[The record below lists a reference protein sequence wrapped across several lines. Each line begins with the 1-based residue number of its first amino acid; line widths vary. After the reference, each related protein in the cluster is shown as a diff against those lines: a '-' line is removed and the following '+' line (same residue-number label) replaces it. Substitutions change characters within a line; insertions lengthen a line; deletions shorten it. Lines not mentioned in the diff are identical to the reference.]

1 MPQGGI
7 PMPAG
12 MESAL
17 PFSPGAEAPQQFAY
31 GGDVKGSGTLSLQ
44 VPISVGDASG
54 ATPSFAGQLGQAP
67 QGLAGLLPK
76 SPSGFG
82 SQMEAPA
89 YTQGFDPLAVGANP
103 LGFSQYMEQMRQQ
116 EQQMP
121 GATMLGASNRSAG
134 FGVPQDTYENYL
146 SSRSP
151 MQQDVQMSRS
161 QFEDSRSRLNSS
173 PFKQQFFQQLGDS
186 VTTGMRGPASLFAEG
201 GEVEVPQGYAIGGIV
216 RGAQM
221 VGDKLG
227 QYGSMANAAMGRMFM
242 QPQGISQPI
251 LENVRGPGGRY
262 TAQQI
267 VTGGEALT
275 APTFTQGLMQGTA
288 RLADQ
293 YPRLA
298 SMMAPAAGVL
308 GLANIPSG
316 GPSGPSAPG
325 TDMASQIPRDTIED
339 RVANSVLNKPPIL
352 SMSFD
357 KPFTTTRPD
366 LVTITEGPRP
376 AAPPIAAA
384 TTAAEQAAIDERQ
397 LAATEKV
404 DTDPLGSFINQ
415 KLKLF
420 DEREAKGKPLS
431 KVDRIRKGQ
440 AEYAPL
446 FEELLGSDKEAAK
459 INALLLLS
467 EAGLKLASTA
477 KPTFAMAVADAFS
490 GVPRGVAAIAAQE
503 RELALKTKTAS
514 LQQAIS
520 DVGAEDA
527 AAAARQKL
535 ILEYTMKQELE
546 KAKQGG
552 GNVIYENAG
561 AGGLIGKDKAGN
573 YKGFFINPESP
584 DYKEIAEN
592 PILVN
597 NFTSNNP
604 FAKDLGKA
612 TTVTAQ
618 SLKKRE
624 EIQEKMNVLTGLI
637 AKVDTGLSQ
646 VTNAFSPG
654 TFVNNLANNVV
665 VPLVPNFIL
674 RPDVDQAAT
683 IAVLNNVFSDITRGN
698 AEVGGKLSVQG
709 EKWAR
714 ENAKAIKDPADL
726 LKNPELAA
734 KVFGTIKTG
743 YLNEYAMLASQLGI
757 GTRNIVVTTP
767 PTGTKNDPFV
777 IPGDSEKQQ
786 QMLNYLKIQFGA
798 VDDPK
803 AMIYVRNPDGIV
815 RSTPI
820 QNLFKPVGQ

>member
-1 MPQGGI
+1 MKEEILKRAMFAMPLSKKAQSSGIMAGFDMEEMEGEEEDLKEMPPMARTPQNPEILMNTLRGDMRSVDARYQELAQMVGEEAAMETPPEVLAMLQPQLGAPQQGIGGLPQGQNMMPPGAEMPPGGGMPPLDAGMPPPDQMGAPQPAPAMPQGGI

-12 MESAL
+12 MESAP
-17 PFSPGAEAPQQFAY
+17 PFSPGAE
-31 GGDVKGSGTLSLQ
+31 
-44 VPISVGDASG
+44 
-54 ATPSFAGQLGQAP
+54 QAP
-67 QGLAGLLPK
+67 PTPDG
-76 SPSGFG
+76 
-82 SQMEAPA
+82 
-89 YTQGFDPLAVGANP
+89 
-103 LGFSQYMEQMRQQ
+103 
-116 EQQMP
+116 MP
-121 GATMLGASNRSAG
+121 PMQAALGA
-134 FGVPQDTYENYL
+134 FIT
-146 SSRSP
+146 
-151 MQQDVQMSRS
+151 
-161 QFEDSRSRLNSS
+161 
-173 PFKQQFFQQLGDS
+173 
-186 VTTGMRGPASLFAEG
+186 PAT
-201 GEVEVPQGYAIGGIV
+201 
-216 RGAQM
+216 RMAQM
-221 VGDKLG
+221 AGNKIG
-227 QYGSMANAAMGRMFM
+227 QYGSAANAALGRMFM
-242 QPQGISQPI
+242 NPQGISQPV

-262 TAQQI
+262 TAEQI
-267 VTGGEALT
+267 VKGGELLT
-275 APTFTQGLMQGTA
+275 APTFTQGLQQGASQALT
-288 RLADQ
+288 RLSDQ

-298 SMMAPAAGVL
+298 SMAAPASLAL
-308 GLANIPSG
+308 GLANIPRG
-316 GPSGPSAPG
+316 GPSEPG

-352 SMSFD
+352 SMGFD

-376 AAPPIAAA
+376 TAPPVAAA
-384 TTAAEQAAIDERQ
+384 TTEADQAAVDERQ
-397 LAATEKV
+397 LAAADKV
-404 DTDPLGSFINQ
+404 DTDPLGTFINQ
-415 KLKLF
+415 KLKAF
-420 DEREAKGKPLS
+420 DERAAKGKPLS
-431 KVDRIRKGQ
+431 KMERIKASQ
-440 AEYAPL
+440 AEYGPL
-446 FEELLGSDKEAAK
+446 FEELLGSDKESAK

-467 EAGLKLASTA
+467 EAGLKLASSA
-477 KPTFAMAVADAFS
+477 KPTFAMSVSDAFA
-490 GVPRGVAAIAAQE
+490 GVPRGIAAIAAQE
-503 RELALKTKTAS
+503 RELALKTKSAS

-520 DVGAEDA
+520 DVSSEDA
-527 AAAARQKL
+527 AAAARQKV
-535 ILEYTMKQELE
+535 ILDYTMKMELE

-552 GNVIYENAG
+552 VIYENAG
-561 AGGLIGKDKAGN
+561 AGGRIGKDKAGN
-573 YKGFFINPESP
+573 YKGFFIDSNSD

-597 NFTSNNP
+597 NFTSTNP

-612 TTVTAQ
+612 TTVTVQ

-674 RPDVDQAAT
+674 RPDVNQAAT

-743 YLNEYAMLASQLGI
+743 YLNEYAQLASQLGI

-777 IPGDSEKQQ
+777 IPKDDAGQQ
-786 QMLNYLKIQFGA
+786 QMLNYLRINFGA

-803 AMIYVRNPDGIV
+803 ASVYVRNPDGIV
-815 RSTPI
+815 RSTPV

>member
-1 MPQGGI
+1 MNTLRGDMRSLDARYQELAQMVGEDAAMETPPEVLAMLQPQLAAPPAGIGGLPQAQGMMPPNMGMPPPGMGMPPDQMGAPQPAPAMPQGGI

-12 MESAL
+12 MESAP
-17 PFSPGAEAPQQFAY
+17 PFSPGAEAPQ
-31 GGDVKGSGTLSLQ
+31 
-44 VPISVGDASG
+44 
-54 ATPSFAGQLGQAP
+54 
-67 QGLAGLLPK
+67 
-76 SPSGFG
+76 
-82 SQMEAPA
+82 
-89 YTQGFDPLAVGANP
+89 
-103 LGFSQYMEQMRQQ
+103 
-116 EQQMP
+116 
-121 GATMLGASNRSAG
+121 
-134 FGVPQDTYENYL
+134 
-146 SSRSP
+146 
-151 MQQDVQMSRS
+151 
-161 QFEDSRSRLNSS
+161 
-173 PFKQQFFQQLGDS
+173 
-186 VTTGMRGPASLFAEG
+186 
-201 GEVEVPQGYAIGGIV
+201 GYAFGGIV

-227 QYGSMANAAMGRMFM
+227 QYGSAANVALGRMLM
-242 QPQGISQPI
+242 QPQGISQPVLSSTAPTTI
-251 LENVRGPGGRY
+251 PYGNFGQTLVGPGK
-262 TAQQI
+262 TV
-267 VTGGEALT
+267 VTGGELLT

-288 RLADQ
+288 RLIDQ

-298 SMMAPAAGVL
+298 SMAAAGAGVL
-308 GLANIPSG
+308 GVANSPKG
-316 GPSGPSAPG
+316 GQSSPSAPG

-352 SMSFD
+352 SMSLD

-376 AAPPIAAA
+376 AALPIVAA

-397 LAATEKV
+397 LAAAEKV

-440 AEYAPL
+440 AEYGPL

-490 GVPRGVAAIAAQE
+490 GVPRGIAAIAAQE
-503 RELALKTKTAS
+503 RELALKTKSAS

-520 DVGAEDA
+520 DVSSEDA
-527 AAAARQKL
+527 AAAARQKV
-535 ILEYTMKQELE
+535 ILDYTMKMELE

-552 GNVIYENAG
+552 VIYENAG
-561 AGGLIGKDKAGN
+561 AGGRIGKDKAGN
-573 YKGFFINPESP
+573 YKGFFIDSNSD

-597 NFTSNNP
+597 NFTSTNP

-612 TTVTAQ
+612 TTVTVQ

-674 RPDVDQAAT
+674 RPDVNQAAT

-777 IPGDSEKQQ
+777 IPKDDAGQQ
-786 QMLNYLKIQFGA
+786 QMLNYLRINFGA

-803 AMIYVRNPDGIV
+803 ASVYVRNPDGIV
-815 RSTPI
+815 RSTPV

>member
-1 MPQGGI
+1 MGAPQPAPAMPQGGI

-12 MESAL
+12 MESAP
-17 PFSPGAEAPQQFAY
+17 PFSPGAEAPQ
-31 GGDVKGSGTLSLQ
+31 
-44 VPISVGDASG
+44 
-54 ATPSFAGQLGQAP
+54 
-67 QGLAGLLPK
+67 
-76 SPSGFG
+76 
-82 SQMEAPA
+82 
-89 YTQGFDPLAVGANP
+89 
-103 LGFSQYMEQMRQQ
+103 
-116 EQQMP
+116 
-121 GATMLGASNRSAG
+121 
-134 FGVPQDTYENYL
+134 
-146 SSRSP
+146 
-151 MQQDVQMSRS
+151 
-161 QFEDSRSRLNSS
+161 
-173 PFKQQFFQQLGDS
+173 
-186 VTTGMRGPASLFAEG
+186 
-201 GEVEVPQGYAIGGIV
+201 GYAIGGLV

-227 QYGSMANAAMGRMFM
+227 QYGSAANAALGRMFM
-242 QPQGISQPI
+242 NPQGITQPV

-262 TAQQI
+262 TAEQI
-267 VTGGEALT
+267 VRGGEALT
-275 APTFTQGLMQGTA
+275 APTFTQGLQQGASQALT
-288 RLADQ
+288 RLSDQ
-293 YPRLA
+293 YPRLS
-298 SMMAPAAGVL
+298 SMTAPAALAL
-308 GLANIPSG
+308 GLANIPRG
-316 GPSGPSAPG
+316 GASEPG

-352 SMSFD
+352 SMGFD

-376 AAPPIAAA
+376 TAPPMAAA
-384 TTAAEQAAIDERQ
+384 TTAAEQAAVDERQ
-397 LAATEKV
+397 VAESEKASA
-404 DTDPLGSFINQ
+404 DPLGSFINQ
-415 KLKLF
+415 KLKAF

-446 FEELLGSDKEAAK
+446 FEELLGSDKESAK

-467 EAGLKLASTA
+467 EAGLKLASST
-477 KPTFAMAVADAFS
+477 KPTFAMALSDSFA
-490 GVPRGVAAIAAQE
+490 GVPRGIAAIAAQE
-503 RELALKTKTAS
+503 RELALKTKSAS

-520 DVGAEDA
+520 DVSAEDA

-535 ILEYTMKQELE
+535 VLEYTMKAELE

-561 AGGLIGKDKAGN
+561 AGGRIGKDKAGN
-573 YKGFFINPESP
+573 YKGFFIDPESP
-584 DYKEIAEN
+584 DYKDIAEN

-612 TTVTAQ
+612 TTVTVQ

-624 EIQEKMNVLTGLI
+624 EIQEKMNLLTGLI

-714 ENAKAIKDPADL
+714 ENAKAIKEPAGL

-743 YLNEYAMLASQLGI
+743 YLNEYAQLASQLGI

-777 IPGDSEKQQ
+777 IPSDAAGQQ
-786 QMLNYLKIQFGA
+786 QMLNYLRINFGA

-803 AMIYVRNPDGIV
+803 AMIYVRNPDGKIA
-815 RSTPI
+815 STPV